1 MTRSYQYS
9 SRIIHI
15 RTPTYP
21 LLRTNKTIFDS
32 HVRTKEVQHSH
43 LICYKRQEVKNGRSR
58 PRSGFRNQIKMIWS
72 LWASKRVQIV
82 WSISISKDIWIFW
95 INQFL
100 VFLDAHCSGVK
111 VFWVN
116 ACITFNSSCNTALT
130 ILCLASRPTPS
141 NFLDTIT
148 ASNLPPQ
155 PSLWSV
161 TYQTHE
167 VILISFSKNA
177 ALYLK

>member
-1 MTRSYQYS
+1 M
-9 SRIIHI
+9 
-15 RTPTYP
+15 
-21 LLRTNKTIFDS
+21 
-32 HVRTKEVQHSH
+32 
-43 LICYKRQEVKNGRSR
+43 
-58 PRSGFRNQIKMIWS
+58 
-72 LWASKRVQIV
+72 
-82 WSISISKDIWIFW
+82 WIFW

-155 PSLWSV
+155 PSLRSV
-161 TYQTHE
+161 TYETHE
-167 VILISFSKNA
+167 MILISFSKNA
-177 ALYLK
+177 TLYLKLQGLSIRYNFKLLLPHNALLLTLWLAYPLWMLRYKMTFFHKYKTHRMYYLKYLKYYWMTVM